1 MLNILL
7 KLFSRLKANKLL
19 FSLLYSLV
27 LVIVTLFFIP
37 IRFEEN
43 DDVVM
48 LLLASGNYT
57 GQFESNLI
65 FINPLYGKIVSF
77 FYCISSDFE
86 WYTLLF
92 VAFHWISL
100 GIISTKLLEM
110 KVSKV
115 VKITLILFFS
125 VIGVNFLMYLQFTTV
140 AMFLSIA
147 VFFMCSFDYSK
158 KMISIVPILILSLAS
173 LIRPE
178 IVLLLTVSIFP
189 FFLIN
194 SIRYKNYFKLG
205 ISISLVL
212 LPILSMQ
219 LRDKLLIS
227 QEWIEATTYN
237 RLRAEV
243 TDNIN
248 ADYAY
253 DNYKGV
259 CSEADYNLLKNFFI
273 APDFFTSVKLE
284 ALRVKVQQ
292 KESIF
297 TKLMN
302 IPFQL
307 KNYLKEFLF
316 FGLILM
322 ILFFK
327 NPSKKECL
335 LIFLYGCFL
344 LSLSAYL
351 SLDGMLK
358 NRVFIAFVLLYV
370 LVIAFS
376 ISSFQSLH
384 KFHYFGVS
392 FVVLLFSVYYLRRL
406 NEKVEE
412 TNQIRY
418 GYLENQIAFT
428 SNYFSHY
435 PNSSLIPFGDD
446 LKIQYL
452 NPFKISKTTRDWHLF
467 YLGWMTNNPYNSTYE
482 EAFKSNFTVLM
493 TNYTALKNESNFSKS
508 DYYVNYSKKELL
520 KNKDFS
526 ILVFEK

>member
-100 GIISTKLLEM
+100 GVISTKLLEM
-110 KVSKV
+110 KVSKF

-125 VIGVNFLMYLQFTTV
+125 VIGMNFLMYLQFTTV
-140 AMFLSIA
+140 SMFLCIA
-147 VFFMCSFDYSK
+147 VFFMYPFNYSK
-158 KMISIVPILILSLAS
+158 KKIVIVSILLLALAS

-194 SIRYKNYFKLG
+194 SIRNRNYLDIAIAILFVFLPL
-205 ISISLVL
+205 ISI
-212 LPILSMQ
+212 Q

-227 QEWIEATTYN
+227 EEWSKATTYN

-253 DNYKGV
+253 DNYNGV

-273 APDFFTSVKLE
+273 APEFFNSEKLE

-370 LVIAFS
+370 LVISFS

-446 LKIQYL
+446 LKIQYID
-452 NPFKISKTTRDWHLF
+452 PFKISKTTRNWNLF

-493 TNYTALKNESNFSKS
+493 TNYSALKNESNFSRS